1 MTDPLQTLLRDS
13 LRAAPIL
20 CVTLLG
26 LVLLLI
32 HAFRKHSE
40 ELQFGVGLAGIAAC
54 IAVAAA
60 AMGHPAAVYSGSL
73 MTGGYA
79 NVFTILFLV
88 AAGMTFLISRDY
100 LRKAGMH
107 HGEYYALILFTVTGM
122 IALASGLDL
131 TVTFV
136 GLELMSVSL
145 YVLAGFTRRV
155 LRANEAALKYFLL
168 GAFSTGFLLYGIALI
183 YGATGTTKI
192 AEIALIAATREPGPL
207 FFAGIGMLAIG
218 LGFKVAAVPFHMWV
232 PDVYEGAPT
241 SVSAFMS
248 TGAKSAA
255 FGAFLLIFTA
265 TLKFAGTKVNLV
277 LALLSAASM
286 ILGNF
291 VAISQSNIKRML
303 AYSSIAHAGYILIGL
318 AAGSA
323 SSVPAVIFYL
333 VSYTLTNLGAFGIV
347 ALLESE
353 AQANLDIDDY
363 SGLGYRKPF
372 LAAMM
377 SMFMFSLAGIPPFAG
392 FFGKY
397 YVFYAAVQQG
407 YTWLVI
413 LGVLTSLVSVYF
425 YLRIVV
431 VMYFREATRTELITV
446 PVPGM
451 TSCIISAAGILL
463 IGILPSIVLNFLTA
477 LF

>member
-1 MTDPLQTLLRDS
+1 MDPFQTLLQDS
-13 LRAAPIL
+13 LKAAPIL
-20 CVTLLG
+20 CVTLLS
-26 LVLLLI
+26 LVVLLI
-32 HAFRKHSE
+32 HAFRKNSE
-40 ELQFGVGLAGIAAC
+40 ELQFGVSLAGIAAC

-60 AMGHPAAVYSGSL
+60 TLAHPAAVYGGSL
-73 MTGGYA
+73 LTGGYA
-79 NVFTILFLV
+79 GVFTIIFLL
-88 AAGMTFLISRDY
+88 AAGLTLLISRDY
-100 LRKAGMH
+100 LRKVGMH
-107 HGEYYALILFTVTGM
+107 FGEYYALILFTVVGM

-131 TVTFV
+131 IVTFL
-136 GLELMSVSL
+136 GLELMSISL

-155 LRANEAALKYFLL
+155 PRANEAALKYFLL
-168 GAFSTGFLLYGIALI
+168 GAFATGFLLYGIALI
-183 YGATGTTKI
+183 YGATGATKI
-192 AEIALIAATREPGPL
+192 ARIASIAAAGEPGLL
-207 FFAGIGMLAIG
+207 FFAGVGMLAIG

-265 TLKFAGTKVNLV
+265 TFGFAGTKVNLV

-291 VAISQSNIKRML
+291 VAIAQSNIKRML

-323 SSVPAVIFYL
+323 ASVPAVIFYL
-333 VSYTLTNLGAFGIV
+333 ISYTLTNLGAFGIV

-353 AQANLDIDDY
+353 AQGNLDIDDY
-363 SGLGYRKPF
+363 AGLGSRKPL
-372 LAAMM
+372 LAALM

-397 YVFYAAVQQG
+397 YVFYAAVRQG
-407 YTWLVI
+407 YTWLVV
-413 LGVLTSLVSVYF
+413 LGVLTSVVSVYF

-431 VMYFREATRTELITV
+431 VMYFRDAARAEPVAV
-446 PVPGM
+446 PVPSM
-451 TSCIISAAGILL
+451 TSYLISAAGILL
-463 IGILPSIVLNFLTA
+463 IGILPSIVLDFLTA